1 MKQIRR
7 IFIIYTILMLAV
19 IGTFM
24 LRGRQFDDT
33 DRDISYYNDLLYKV
47 CDDYDAGL
55 TEEEIERK
63 YDCRIIL
70 SKEIQ
75 DPELAELYKKGAL
88 VLDLAP
94 GGDYI
99 GKVAWADSQDIHER
113 AKRFFM
119 LTSYSLWIGI
129 LICGYILIFI
139 VYLNLIRPV
148 DELTAFSEE
157 IAKGNLEVP
166 LPRHGHGLFGNFTE
180 SFDIMRLTLRES
192 KQREIDSE
200 MARKEIVTKLSHDI
214 KTPAAVIK
222 ATCEVL
228 ELKFGRMADTKT
240 QDDNMSV
247 NPDTNNN
254 DDILEKIGI
263 ISSKADMIS
272 SLMSNVMQTTLNDLE
287 EPDVNTIEADSR
299 IIEDYFSRLKDY
311 GRIVLKDHI
320 PSCLLYMDTLRME
333 QVIDNIVGNSYKYAG
348 TDIHVSFS
356 ETNDILMDD
365 GSNGRFI
372 KITIRDSGPGAA
384 EEELPLL
391 TEKYYRGSNAKEAAG
406 YGLGLYNVKW
416 YMEKQG
422 GGMDYYNDN
431 GFVVE
436 LLLKK
441 V

>member
-1 MKQIRR
+1 MKQLKR

-24 LRGRQFDDT
+24 IRGRQFDNT
-33 DRDISYYNDLLYKV
+33 DRNISYYNDLLYKV
-47 CDDYDAGL
+47 YDDFNAGL
-55 TEEEIERK
+55 PEEEIERR
-63 YDCRIIL
+63 YDCKIIL

-75 DPELAELYKKGAL
+75 DPELTELYKKGAL

-113 AKRFFM
+113 AKRYFM
-119 LTSYSLWIGI
+119 ITSYSLWIGV
-129 LICGYILIFI
+129 LLCGYILILI

-180 SFDIMRLTLRES
+180 AFDIMRLTLKES
-192 KQREIDSE
+192 RQREIDSE

-228 ELKFGRMADTKT
+228 ELKFKRMSERPENNQADKTDNNDIADT
-240 QDDNMSV
+240 V
-247 NPDTNNN
+247 G
-254 DDILEKIGI
+254 KIGI

-272 SLMSNVMQTTLNDLE
+272 SLMSNVMQTTINNLE
-287 EPDVNTIEADSR
+287 EPDVNTVEADSR
-299 IIEDYFSRLKDY
+299 IIEEYFSKLKDY

-320 PSCLLYMDTLRME
+320 PPCLLYMDILRME

-348 TDIHVSFS
+348 TDIHVSFA
-356 ETNDILMDD
+356 ETNDILMND

-372 KITIRDSGPGAA
+372 KIVIRDFGPGAN
-384 EEELPLL
+384 EDELPLL
-391 TEKYYRGSNAKEAAG
+391 AEKYYRGSNTKEAAG

-431 GFVVE
+431 GFTVE